1 MNKLLVSTVI
11 EAIYLIFM
19 YNYFKTTYTFH
30 NPIEMLLN
38 KKVFSDFFKHP
49 MNNSVYENKIC
60 PLGHITSKLLV
71 VWLFLRLW
79 LVKYDKTRTKLANSV
94 IFGLFFILSLLMNL
108 NAFIYLIPIFIYEY
122 LR

>member
-1 MNKLLVSTVI
+1 MNEIIYTII
-11 EAIYLIFM
+11 EAAYIYYM
-19 YNYFKTTYTFH
+19 YNIFKTSISINHPGEYIL
-30 NPIEMLLN
+30 NNLPI
-38 KKVFSDFFKHP
+38 SDFFKHP

-122 LR
+122 LRY